1 MAFYLV
7 NLISSF
13 NLKKDSLI
21 GYWEYLK
28 KEKMINSSEVLKALS
43 HVEDPDLKKDL
54 VTLGMIREL
63 LISEHSIS
71 FSVYLTTPA
80 CPMKDMLENA
90 CRNAIQHFIPEA
102 KEIQIKMTAEVST
115 QTRISDVMPGVKNI
129 VAVASGKGGVGK
141 STVAAGIATVLCA
154 SGAKVG
160 VLDADIY
167 GPSIPILFGV
177 ENGTIEMDM
186 VNGKELMRPVVSNNI
201 KLFSIGFLSKPN
213 EAIVWRGPMVSSA
226 IKQFMNG
233 VNWGELDYLIVDL
246 PPGTGDVQL
255 TLVQNLPLTGAV
267 IVSTPQKLAIADA
280 ARACAMFKMEAVNVP
295 ILGIVE
301 NMSYFTPDQK
311 PNEVYYLFGQGGA
324 EKLSKQFETSILG
337 KLPIRTD
344 MMEDADSGKLSETQN
359 VKNFSEI
366 AGKLVQ
372 QISIINSNK
381 QHDQ

>member
-1 MAFYLV
+1 
-7 NLISSF
+7 
-13 NLKKDSLI
+13 LKKNSSRELSD
-21 GYWEYLK
+21 YLK
-28 KEKMINSSEVLKALS
+28 KEKMIKSSTVLSALS
-43 HVEDPDLKKDL
+43 NVEDPDLKKDL
-54 VTLGMIREL
+54 VTLGMIRDL
-63 LISEHSIS
+63 LISEFNIS

-80 CPMKDMLENA
+80 CPMKEMLENA

-102 KEIQIKMTAEVST
+102 KEIQIKMTSEVST

-129 VAVASGKGGVGK
+129 IAVASGKGGVGK
-141 STVAAGIATVLCA
+141 STVAAGIATVLNA
-154 SGAKVG
+154 AGAKVG
-160 VLDADIY
+160 ILDADIY

-177 ENGTIEMDM
+177 ENGIIEMDM

-267 IVSTPQKLAIADA
+267 IVSTPQKLAVADA
-280 ARACAMFKMEAVNVP
+280 GRACAMFKMEAVKVP

-301 NMSYFTPDQK
+301 NMSFFTPPQK
-311 PNEVYYLFGQGGA
+311 PDEIYYLFGQGGA

-344 MMEDADSGKLSETQN
+344 MMEDADSGKISEIQN
-359 VKNFSEI
+359 VKIFSEI

-372 QISIINSNK
+372 QIAILNSNNK
-381 QHDQ
+381 NDQ

>member
-1 MAFYLV
+1 
-7 NLISSF
+7 
-13 NLKKDSLI
+13 
-21 GYWEYLK
+21 
-28 KEKMINSSEVLKALS
+28 MINSSEVLKALS

-63 LISEHSIS
+63 LISEHNIS

-102 KEIQIKMTAEVST
+102 KEIHIKMTAEVST

-141 STVAAGIATVLCA
+141 STVAAGIATVLSA

-186 VNGKELMRPVVSNNI
+186 VNGKELMRPVVSNNV

-280 ARACAMFKMEAVNVP
+280 TRACAMFKMEAVNVP

-311 PNEVYYLFGQGGA
+311 PDEVYYLFGQGGA

-344 MMEDADSGKLSETQN
+344 MMEDADSGKLSESQN
-359 VKNFSEI
+359 VKIFSEI

-372 QISIINSNK
+372 QIAILNSNK